1 MKEAKAHM
9 WQQFKQR
16 VKRLHEWLSAT
27 PDPHEAALWD
37 LASMLISLLAII
49 IAIVAILLKR

>member
-1 MKEAKAHM
+1 M